1 MKTKEEQ
8 EEDIIYNINNAKLNA
23 VNLEQKAEMEEK
35 FMNLNGGIEK
45 NPEMGKK
52 VSDLLI
58 GSIKAKLNIMNNI
71 YKQ

>member
-1 MKTKEEQ
+1 
-8 EEDIIYNINNAKLNA
+8 
-23 VNLEQKAEMEEK
+23 MEEK